1 VGDLEVSSV
10 EDLSWSAERR
20 DGQLILGGEI
30 TDDHAGP
37 LAAALHTA
45 SADGVLM
52 INMAGVK
59 TITPGSAIALQR
71 AAGYLH
77 DRGEQLVLMDASA
90 AVLQT
95 LAVLGLTERP
105 FVQVGLKGAEPA
117 A

>member
-1 VGDLEVSSV
+1 VGDIEVSSV

-20 DGQLILGGEI
+20 DDQLILGGEI

-52 INMAGVK
+52 INMAEVK
-59 TITPGSAIALQR
+59 AITPGSAIALQR
-71 AAGYLH
+71 AAAYLH
-77 DRGEQLVLMDASA
+77 ERGEQLVLMDASTE
-90 AVLQT
+90 VLQT
-95 LAVLGLTERP
+95 LAVLGLTERS
-105 FVQVGLKGAEPA
+105 FVQVMLNGAEPA